1 MSLRTLVFGALTGIA
16 VWALVRSVGRR
27 AALPPEQAAGAEQ
40 IPSAEPGARRP
51 LRQATSAVQRV
62 VIEGRQIS
70 IPLAIWDGSLELDTE
85 EKAG

>member
-1 MSLRTLVFGALTGIA
+1 MSFRTLVFGALTGIA
-16 VWALVRSVGRR
+16 VWALARSVGRR
-27 AALPPEQAAGAEQ
+27 VQL
-40 IPSAEPGARRP
+40 SAERTVGARRVRSADPGVQRP
-51 LRQATSAVQRV
+51 LRHATSAVQQV